1 MACCCRWESG
11 EGGMNVGKI
20 SIKPRSGPGAS
31 GPEVM
36 FKLSE
41 DIARERTPG
50 SDKNSNTAKGGG
62 GNGPPPKD
70 GVTKGG
76 SGANFHVWSTTDQ
89 EIPSDYRYHQA
100 FSLNTNFDF
109 SIPYRQLI

>member
-1 MACCCRWESG
+1 
-11 EGGMNVGKI
+11 MNVGKI
-20 SIKPRSGPGAS
+20 SIKPRSGPGAT

-50 SDKNSNTAKGGG
+50 SDKNSNNKGG
-62 GNGPPPKD
+62 GNGPPSKD

-89 EIPSDYRYHQA
+89 EIPSDYRYQA
-100 FSLNTNFDF
+100 YPLNTTFDLF
-109 SIPYRQLI
+109 RPSHL